1 MTRRSRFVAITL
13 VAVFGLAA
21 CANNDAKESDVVN
34 AMRDAGLDPEQAECI
49 GAGFEDAFGDDQELF
64 NEVAGAA
71 GPDDLPGETGDTV
84 EAIFED
90 CGLEPV
96 DGGGDTDTT
105 DADDGADADTTDADA
120 DTTDDGATGDDTTT
134 TTS

>member
-34 AMRDAGLDPEQAECI
+34 AMRDAGLGPEQAECV

-71 GPDDLPGETGDTV
+71 DPEDLPGDTGDTV

-105 DADDGADADTTDADA
+105 D
-120 DTTDDGATGDDTTT
+120 DGATGDTTT

>member
-13 VAVFGLAA
+13 VAVLGLAA

-34 AMRDAGLDPEQAECI
+34 AMRDAGLNQDDAACV
-49 GAGFEDAFGDDQELF
+49 GAGFEEAFGDDQELF

-71 GPDDLPGETGDTV
+71 EPEDLPGDSRETV

-90 CGLEPV
+90 CGI
-96 DGGGDTDTT
+96 GDTGT
-105 DADDGADADTTDADA
+105 ADADAADDADA
-120 DTTDDGATGDDTTT
+120 GTTETTEDGATGNEPDEDTTT
-134 TTS
+134 TAS